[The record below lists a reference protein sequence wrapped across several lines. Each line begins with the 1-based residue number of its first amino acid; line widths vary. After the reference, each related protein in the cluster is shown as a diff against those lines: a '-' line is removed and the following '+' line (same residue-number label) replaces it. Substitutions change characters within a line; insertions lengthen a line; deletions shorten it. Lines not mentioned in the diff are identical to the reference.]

1 MTSPTPTMLSER
13 LLRMSPSARAGF
25 HGSAPPRKHR
35 VAGIRVARPHDEE
48 GAMAK
53 RRKPTTQPPDPT
65 FVTET
70 ALDAGVRAV
79 EMTAA
84 VARGLAKSALAAARA
99 MSESFAQAAAET
111 TRAAAG
117 PATDGAG
124 RTKRMAPRAAPR
136 RRTSKKTQNRRRR
149 AAWAACRGPP

>member
-1 MTSPTPTMLSER
+1 PWPPAQDFTGR
-13 LLRMSPSARAGF
+13 LRGASIVSLASALL
-25 HGSAPPRKHR
+25 APL
-35 VAGIRVARPHDEE
+35 DEE

-53 RRKPTTQPPDPT
+53 RRKPTPQPPAAT

-99 MSESFAQAAAET
+99 MSESFAQAAEET

-117 PATDGAG
+117 PAAS
-124 RTKRMAPRAAPR
+124 PR

-149 AAWAACRGPP
+149 AA

>member
-1 MTSPTPTMLSER
+1 C
-13 LLRMSPSARAGF
+13 
-25 HGSAPPRKHR
+25 GSLAPGWP
-35 VAGIRVARPHDEE
+35 GPPDEG

-53 RRKPTTQPPDPT
+53 RRKPTPQPPAPT

-99 MSESFAQAAAET
+99 MSESFAQAAEET

-117 PATDGAG
+117 PAADAAG
-124 RTKRMAPRAAPR
+124 RAKRMAPRAAPR
-136 RRTSKKTQNRRRR
+136 RRPSKKAQNRRS
-149 AAWAACRGPP
+149 